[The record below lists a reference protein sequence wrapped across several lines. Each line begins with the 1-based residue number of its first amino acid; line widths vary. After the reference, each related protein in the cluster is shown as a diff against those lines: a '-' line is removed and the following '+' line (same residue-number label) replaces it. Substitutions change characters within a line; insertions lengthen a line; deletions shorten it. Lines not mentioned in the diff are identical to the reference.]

1 MPSTDVARSVT
12 VVVPTYKEVESLP
25 YLIDRLAKVREM
37 LAIPLDVLIMDD
49 DSDDGSA
56 ELIASRPEN
65 WIQIIVRTTD
75 RGLSAAVLDG
85 LRRARGDLLV
95 CMDADLSHPPEALPT
110 MLKKL
115 AEGADFVV
123 GSRYMRGGT
132 TSDDWG
138 FIRWLNSRVAT
149 LMARPFVNIR
159 DPMSG
164 FFALTR
170 TTFEN
175 ARDLNP
181 IGYKIALELIVKCR
195 CERTVEIPIHFEDRR
210 FGKSKLTLKQQLLYL
225 QHLRRLYIYKFGVW
239 SQLMQFLA
247 VGSSGVIVNLTL
259 LTAFVHAHIPLPVS
273 VAAAIFVSMCSNFIL
288 NRRFTFSFA
297 ARGPWFRQFVSF
309 LGASVLGAVVNYALT
324 LATLH
329 HLPSWRPQAAS
340 LIGIAA
346 GTAFNFAASRYLI
359 FRTSHIRADA
369 PQK

>member
-49 DSDDGSA
+49 DSHDGSA

-123 GSRYMRGGT
+123 GSRYTRGGT

-175 ARDLNP
+175 GRDLNP

-210 FGKSKLTLKQQLLYL
+210 FGKSKLTLKQQLL
-225 QHLRRLYIYKFGVW
+225 
-239 SQLMQFLA
+239 
-247 VGSSGVIVNLTL
+247 
-259 LTAFVHAHIPLPVS
+259 
-273 VAAAIFVSMCSNFIL
+273 AAAIFVSMCSNFIL
-288 NRRFTFSFA
+288 NRWLTFSFTR
-297 ARGPWFRQFVSF
+297 RGPWFRQFASF

-324 LATLH
+324 LATLR

-346 GTAFNFAASRYLI
+346 GTAFNFAASRYLV

>member
-49 DSDDGSA
+49 DSHDGSA

-149 LMARPFVNIR
+149 LMARPFVSIR

-175 ARDLNP
+175 GRELNP

-210 FGKSKLTLKQQLLYL
+210 FGESKLTLKQQLLYL

-239 SQLMQFLA
+239 SQLMQFLV
-247 VGSSGVIVNLTL
+247 VGSSGVVVNLTL
-259 LTAFVHAHIPLPVS
+259 LTVFVHGHIPLQVS

-288 NRRFTFSFA
+288 NRRFSFSFA
-297 ARGPWFRQFVSF
+297 RRGPWFRQFVSF

-329 HLPSWRPQAAS
+329 YLPLWHLQAAS

-359 FRTSHIRADA
+359 FRSSHVRADA
-369 PQK
+369 P